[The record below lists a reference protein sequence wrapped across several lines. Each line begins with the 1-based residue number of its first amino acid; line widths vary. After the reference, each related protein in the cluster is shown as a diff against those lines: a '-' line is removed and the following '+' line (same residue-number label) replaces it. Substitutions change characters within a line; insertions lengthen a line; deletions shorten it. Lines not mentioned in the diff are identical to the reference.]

1 MSGYRTANAPISK
14 NAPKIA
20 IVGRPNVG
28 KSTLFNRLVGK
39 RLAIVDDTPG
49 VTRDRRE
56 GDARLGGLNF
66 IAIDTPGLEEAPEAA
81 LEGRMRQQTEK
92 AIEEAAASIFV
103 IDARVGVTPLDQR
116 FAQMLR
122 ESGKPVIIVANK
134 AESAAGDAGVLDAW
148 SLGLGEPIA
157 LSSEH
162 GQGFGELQDALAPV
176 IGAAEND
183 VEETDD
189 EAGWDNPLKPL
200 RVAIVGR
207 PNAGKS
213 TLVNRLIG
221 EDRMLTGPEA
231 GITRDSISIEWRW
244 RGEDGAG
251 NARDWPIKIFDT
263 AGMRKKAKVQS
274 KLEKLSVADSLR
286 AIQFAEVVVLL
297 LDAQTP
303 LEKQDLQIAD
313 LVLREGRAL
322 VIAVNKWDLIAEK
335 NDAAKAIREIAE
347 AHLAQAPRVP
357 IVFFSAETGKG
368 VDKLMTAV
376 TKVYVDWNA
385 RVKTP
390 DLNDWL
396 RAAVDRHPPPAI
408 SGQRIKLRYIAQT
421 KTRPPPFVAK
431 CTRAGDVP
439 AAYKRYLVNG
449 IREAFD
455 LWGVPIR
462 LILDKPENPYSDG

>member
-1 MSGYRTANAPISK
+1 MAEAV
-14 NAPKIA
+14 KIA

-39 RLAIVDDTPG
+39 KLAIVDDTPG

-56 GDARLGGLNF
+56 ADARLGPLSF
-66 IAIDTPGLEEAPEAA
+66 IAIDTPGLEEAPDAA

-92 AIEEAAASIFV
+92 AIEESAAAIFV
-103 IDARVGVTPLDQR
+103 IDARAGVTPLDQR
-116 FAQMLR
+116 FAELLR
-122 ESGKPVIIVANK
+122 KSGRKIILVANK
-134 AESAAGDAGVLDAW
+134 AESAAAEGGVLDAW

-157 LSSEH
+157 MSAEH
-162 GQGFGELQDALAPV
+162 AQGFGELADALAPA
-176 IGAAEND
+176 IRAAKTPDEP
-183 VEETDD
+183 VDD
-189 EAGWDNPLKPL
+189 EESWDSPLKPL

-221 EDRMLTGPEA
+221 EDRLLTGPEA
-231 GITRDSISIEWRW
+231 GITRDSISVEWRW
-244 RGEDGAG
+244 RGED
-251 NARDWPIKIFDT
+251 RVWPVKLFDT

-274 KLEKLSVADSLR
+274 KLEKLSVADALR
-286 AIQFAEVVVLL
+286 AIRFAEVVVLL
-297 LDAQTP
+297 LDAAAP

-322 VIAVNKWDLIAEK
+322 VIAVNKWDLIEDK
-335 NDAAKAIREIAE
+335 TAASQAIRETAE
-347 AHLAQAPRVP
+347 RHLAQAPRVP
-357 IVFFSAETGKG
+357 IVYFSAETGKG
-368 VDKLMTAV
+368 VDRLMPAV

-396 RAAVDRHPPPAI
+396 RAAVDRHPPPAVA
-408 SGQRIKLRYIAQT
+408 GQRIKLRYIAQT
-421 KTRPPPFVAK
+421 KTRPPTFVAK
-431 CTRAGDVP
+431 CTRAEDVP
-439 AAYKRYLVNG
+439 AAYRRYLVNG

-455 LWGVPIR
+455 L
-462 LILDKPENPYSDG
+462 

>member
-1 MSGYRTANAPISK
+1 MADAV
-14 NAPKIA
+14 KIA

-56 GDARLGGLNF
+56 ADARLGPLSF
-66 IAIDTPGLEEAPEAA
+66 IAIDTPGLEEAPDEA

-92 AIEEAAASIFV
+92 AIEESAAAIFV
-103 IDARVGVTPLDQR
+103 IDARAGVTPLDQR
-116 FAQMLR
+116 FAQLLR
-122 ESGKPVIIVANK
+122 KSGRKVILVANK
-134 AESAAGDAGVLDAW
+134 AESAASEAGVLDAW

-157 LSSEH
+157 MSAEH
-162 GQGFGELQDALAPV
+162 AQGFGDLADALEPV
-176 IGAAEND
+176 LRAAKP
-183 VEETDD
+183 DD
-189 EAGWDNPLKPL
+189 ENVDEELGWDSPLKPL

-221 EDRMLTGPEA
+221 EERMLTGPEA

-244 RGEDGAG
+244 RGED
-251 NARDWPIKIFDT
+251 RIWPVKLFDT
-263 AGMRKKAKVQS
+263 AGMRKKSKVQS
-274 KLEKLSVADSLR
+274 KLEKLSVADALR

-297 LDAQTP
+297 LDAESP

-322 VIAVNKWDLIAEK
+322 VIAVNKWDLIEDK
-335 NDAAKAIREIAE
+335 SAASKAIRETADFN
-347 AHLAQAPRVP
+347 LAQAPRVP
-357 IVFFSAETGKG
+357 IVYFSAATGKG
-368 VDKLMTAV
+368 VDRLMPAV

-396 RAAVDRHPPPAI
+396 RAAVDRHPPPAVA
-408 SGQRIKLRYIAQT
+408 GQRIKLRYIAQT
-421 KTRPPPFVAK
+421 KTRPPTFVAK
-431 CTRAGDVP
+431 CTRAEDVP
-439 AAYKRYLVNG
+439 AAYRRYLVNG

-462 LILDKPENPYSDG
+462 LILEKPENPYADA